1 MVYDM
6 VHNTLILSVM
16 VQLMTGI
23 FQIIPLF
30 MKITLKKMILMQ
42 LLYLDLLVQFIEF
55 IFYVWWVA
63 NYTNVRDITSLRYI
77 DWAITTPVMLFT
89 LIIYILYINN
99 NTVNYN
105 LYDTFMGN
113 KETIGIVLLLNWV
126 MLYVGYKGE
135 IGDMS
140 VIKSVSLGFIPFI
153 IYFYIIYNKYLLN
166 SDYSANVL
174 FYYFVTIWGIYGIA
188 ALFSYNVKNSFYNIL
203 DVFAKNFF
211 GVYIAYLILF
221 KS

>member
-1 MVYDM
+1 M

>member
-23 FQIIPLF
+23 FQIVPLF

-42 LLYLDLLVQFIEF
+42 LLYLDLLVQLIEF
-55 IFYVWWVA
+55 IFYVWWAA
-63 NYTNVRDITSLRYI
+63 NYTNVGDITSLRYI

>member
-1 MVYDM
+1 
-6 VHNTLILSVM
+6 
-16 VQLMTGI
+16 
-23 FQIIPLF
+23 

>member
-1 MVYDM
+1 M

-153 IYFYIIYNKYLLN
+153 IYFYIIYNKYLLD

-188 ALFSYNVKNSFYNIL
+188 ALFSYNVKN
-203 DVFAKNFF
+203 
-211 GVYIAYLILF
+211 
-221 KS
+221 

>member
-1 MVYDM
+1 
-6 VHNTLILSVM
+6 
-16 VQLMTGI
+16 
-23 FQIIPLF
+23 
-30 MKITLKKMILMQ
+30 MQ

-55 IFYVWWVA
+55 IFYVWWAA

-77 DWAITTPVMLFT
+77 DWAMTTPVMLFT

-188 ALFSYNVKNSFYNIL
+188 ALFSYKVKNSFYNIL

>member
-23 FQIIPLF
+23 FQIVPLF

-188 ALFSYNVKNSFYNIL
+188 ALFSYKVKNSFYNIL

-221 KS
+221 NS